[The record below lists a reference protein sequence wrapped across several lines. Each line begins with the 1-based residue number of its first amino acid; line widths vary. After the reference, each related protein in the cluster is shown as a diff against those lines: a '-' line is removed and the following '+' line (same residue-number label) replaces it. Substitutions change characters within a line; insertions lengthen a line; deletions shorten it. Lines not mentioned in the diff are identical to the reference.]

1 MLKVFFVS
9 SEVVP
14 FAKSGGLADVAGTL
28 PFALAAEGVDVR
40 VCMPLYGCIGEN
52 YRKDMRFIKAIEI
65 PLGWRKQY
73 CGIFEMDYKGLK
85 MYFIDNEFYFIA
97 QHLYSYIHEDFEKF
111 AFFSKAALSILPDI
125 DFRPDIIHVNDWQS
139 AAIPVLLNA
148 QFQDNEFYRG
158 IKTVITVHN
167 LLFQGVWDKRA
178 LEDVLGLDI
187 SYLTSDK
194 LEYKGDVNMLKGGL
208 VYADA
213 ITTVSETY
221 AQEIQTPEYGEGLD
235 GLLRAKSAHLTG
247 IVNGLSY
254 EQYNP
259 ATDEGIYKMYNGRN
273 FVSGKAYNKACL
285 QKDLGLAQN
294 PDCMLIGIVS
304 RLTSQK
310 GFDLIAQIIAELA
323 KMDVQVALLG
333 TGDAHFENMFSWY
346 AKNYPD
352 KFAAKIS
359 FDNNLAHKIYAGA
372 DAFLMP
378 SRFEPCGLSQII
390 AMKYGCIPIVRETG
404 GLKDTVKAY
413 NEYTGEGTGF
423 SFAPYDSHDLLKI
436 INYAADTFKSKKA
449 WQHIIRQ
456 AMKADFSWA
465 VSAKKYLNLY
475 KSLTGK

>member
-28 PFALAAEGVDVR
+28 PLALADLGADVR
-40 VCMPLYGCIGEN
+40 VCMPLYGCVGEA
-52 YRKDMRFIKAIEI
+52 YRSQMRFIKAIDVQ
-65 PLGWRKQY
+65 LGWRKQY
-73 CGIFEMDYKGLK
+73 CGIFELEYKNIK
-85 MYFIDNEFYFIA
+85 IYFIDNEFYFKA
-97 QHLYSYIHEDFEKF
+97 HHLYGYIHEDFEKF

-139 AAIPVLLNA
+139 AAVPVLLNA
-148 QFQDNEFYRG
+148 QFQNNPFYQN
-158 IKTVITVHN
+158 IKTVITIHN
-167 LLFQGVWDKRA
+167 LLFQGVWDRRA
-178 LEDVLGLDI
+178 LEDVLGLAA

-194 LEYKGDVNMLKGGL
+194 LEYNGDVNMLKGGL

-221 AQEIQTPEYGEGLD
+221 AYEIQTPEFGEGLD
-235 GLLRAKSAHLTG
+235 GLMRARSGQLTG

-259 ATDEGIYKMYNGRN
+259 ATDEGIYKQYNGRN
-273 FVSGKAYNKACL
+273 FVSGKAFNKACL
-285 QKDLGLAQN
+285 QKDLGLKED
-294 PDCMLIGIVS
+294 PDCMTIGIVS

-310 GFDLIAQIIAELA
+310 GFDLIAQIIAELS
-323 KMDVQVALLG
+323 KWNIQLVVLG
-333 TGDAHFENMFSWY
+333 TGDALYENMFRWY
-346 AKNYPD
+346 AKTYPD
-352 KFAAKIS
+352 KFAAKIC
-359 FDNNLAHKIYAGA
+359 FDNNLAHKIYAGC

-390 AMKYGCIPIVRETG
+390 SMKYGTLPIVRETG
-404 GLKDTVKAY
+404 GLKDTVKPY

-423 SFAPYDSHDLLKI
+423 SFTPYDSHDLLKVTR
-436 INYAADTFKSKKA
+436 YAAETFGNKKA
-449 WQHIIRQ
+449 WQSLVRQ
-456 AMKADFSWA
+456 AMKADFSWE

-475 KSLTGK
+475 KSLLG